1 MNQKSDLIIVGA
13 GPAGLACAIEAKKRG
28 LSVVVIE
35 KGCLVNSIY
44 NYPENMTFF
53 TTGELL
59 EIGDVPMIVQSEKPK
74 RVDALKYYRRVALH
88 YELNVRDFERVV
100 DLTGSD
106 TDFRVSTRNQF
117 NVLHEYACRKV
128 VLATGY
134 FDNPNFLDV
143 PGEELSKV
151 SHYYTDAHPFFGKKV
166 AVIGGKNSAAIA
178 ALELYRN
185 GADVVLIHRGEA
197 MGKEVKY
204 WILPDINNRVQ
215 NGEVK
220 AYFSSVVREIR
231 ERELVVSTPQGE
243 LTLANDYVFAL
254 TGYHPD
260 VKLFE
265 QCGIEFDPDT
275 SIPSHNP
282 DTLETNVNG
291 IYLAGSII
299 SGRMTNRVF
308 IENGRFHG
316 EQILPHLQ
324 SSLAEPKK

>member
-1 MNQKSDLIIVGA
+1 MKQRLDLIVVGA
-13 GPAGLACAIEAKKRG
+13 GPAGLACAIEARKRG
-28 LSVVVIE
+28 LSVTVLE
-35 KGCLVNSIY
+35 KGCIVNSIY
-44 NYPENMTFF
+44 HYPENMTFF

-59 EIGDVPMIVQSEKPK
+59 EIGNVPMIVQSEKPK
-74 RVDALKYYRRVALH
+74 RVDALKYYRRVAVH

-100 DLTGSD
+100 EVSGAD
-106 TDFRVSTRNQF
+106 TDFTLRTLDQF
-117 NVLHEYACRKV
+117 NVSHEYSGQKV

-134 FDNPNFLDV
+134 FDNPNLLDI
-143 PGEELSKV
+143 PGEDRSKV
-151 SHYYTDAHPFFGKKV
+151 SHYYTDSHPYFGKKV
-166 AVIGGKNSAAIA
+166 AVVGGKNSAAIA

-185 GADVVLIHRGEA
+185 GVEVVLIHRGEA

-204 WILPDINNRVQ
+204 WILPDINNRIR

-220 AYFSSVVREIR
+220 AYFSSLVKEIK

-243 LTLANDYVFAL
+243 LTLPNDFVFAL

-260 VKLFE
+260 LSFFE

-275 SIPSHNP
+275 AIPSHNP
-282 DTLETNVNG
+282 DTLETNAKG
-291 IYLAGSII
+291 IYLAGSVI

-324 SSLAEPKK
+324 SSLAGTEE